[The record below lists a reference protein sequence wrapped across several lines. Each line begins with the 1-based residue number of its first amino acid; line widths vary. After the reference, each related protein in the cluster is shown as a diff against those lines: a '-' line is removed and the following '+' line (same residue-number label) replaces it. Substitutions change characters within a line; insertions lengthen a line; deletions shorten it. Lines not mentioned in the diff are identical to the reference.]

1 LGEPNFRAFP
11 AGRLAADEGPRGM
24 RRSRPGSKPRLL
36 AVLAVGLILAGLLLA
51 AAWKQGREV
60 LWFRALL
67 LPLALAAVFAIWV
80 VVMSLRRARSEG
92 APGGP
97 AEVEPLDPEALAR
110 AAEAESARARAFID
124 GIRDEA
130 GRERLRGELE
140 RIESERRGPPA
151 ELGVVVFGTVSAG
164 KTSLINALIGRDA
177 GETGAVMGTTR
188 QGEDH
193 IYTIQGDDATVRLTD
208 TPGISEAGE
217 GGAGREAHAR
227 GLAVR
232 ADLLLFVVDHD
243 LIRAEYAPLVEL
255 ARLGKRSI
263 VVLNKKDRFPD
274 ADLAAILAKLRER
287 LDGVVPAE
295 DVVAVAA
302 APRPIPLRTVLPDGS
317 HETVYEVQEPE
328 IRALRDRIVAVLARE
343 GPLLRAANLLVRTRL
358 LADEAES
365 GLARERSRRA
375 DEVVDHC
382 QWKTAATVFANPIP
396 ALNLVAGAAVQLDM
410 IADLARI
417 YGREPTTPQLR
428 ALAARMVQA
437 IVKVGLVEAA
447 TSVIAGIFKRS
458 PLSFA
463 AAGALQAVTM
473 AYLVRIAGKAFT
485 EYYRDGES
493 WGEEGI
499 EAAVLRQFERNS
511 RADFLQDFARQAVDR
526 FLSQVHRKAAKA
538 AGRAEA

>member
-1 LGEPNFRAFP
+1 
-11 AGRLAADEGPRGM
+11 M
-24 RRSRPGSKPRLL
+24 RRSRPGSRPRLL
-36 AVLAVGLILAGLLLA
+36 ALLTVGLIVVGLLFA
-51 AAWKQGREV
+51 AAWKQGREN

-67 LPLALAAVFAIWV
+67 PPLALAAAFAVWM
-80 VVMSLRRARSEG
+80 VVMSLRRSRSES
-92 APGGP
+92 ASGGR
-97 AEVEPLDPEALAR
+97 AEDEPLDPEALAR
-110 AAEAESARARAFID
+110 AAEAESARAREFID
-124 GIRDEA
+124 RIRDDA
-130 GRERLRGELE
+130 GRERLRGDLE
-140 RIESERRGPPA
+140 RIESERRAPPV

-164 KTSLINALIGRDA
+164 KTSLINALIGRDV

-188 QGEDH
+188 QGENH

-208 TPGISEAGE
+208 TPGISEAGA
-217 GGAGREAHAR
+217 GGVEREAHAR

-232 ADLLLFVVDHD
+232 ADLLLIVVDHD
-243 LIRAEYAPLVEL
+243 LIRSEYAPLIEL

-263 VVLNKKDRFPD
+263 VVLNKEDRFP
-274 ADLAAILAKLRER
+274 APDLAAILARLRER

-302 APRPIPLRTVLPDGS
+302 APRPLPVRTVLADGS

-328 IRALRDRIVAVLARE
+328 IQALRDRIAAVLARE

-358 LADEAES
+358 LADEAKS
-365 GLARERSRRA
+365 GLARERLRRA

-382 QWKTAATVFANPIP
+382 QWVTAATVFANPIP

-410 IADLARI
+410 IADLARV
-417 YGREPTTPQLR
+417 YGHEPATPQLR
-428 ALAARMVQA
+428 ALAGRMAQA

-458 PLSFA
+458 PASFA

-499 EAAVLRQFERNS
+499 EAAVLRQFEQNS

-526 FLSQVHRKAAKA
+526 FLSKVYRKAAKA
-538 AGRAEA
+538 AGRAGA